1 MSLPLLMKQKIRLY
15 VLLVMVALAGMVQ
28 AVAQINAEQIVKVG
42 QNALYFDDY
51 ILSIQYFNRAIAAK
65 PYLAQPYFL

>member
-15 VLLVMVALAGMVQ
+15 VLSVMVALAGMVQ

-42 QNALYFDDY
+42 
-51 ILSIQYFNRAIAAK
+51 
-65 PYLAQPYFL
+65 